1 MLQQSRQGAIVR
13 TGNAKQEDNVNAL
26 TFEMAYAV
34 ALKAQAAK
42 DMEAARK
49 ENPHTFRT
57 YVKTPEPK
65 GRNTAS
71 LRKGQATR
79 KRIVA
84 LLKDAPATASEI
96 AKHLNAKNDARALHH
111 LDILEREGRVY
122 STTQKGIRGRI
133 WKVTGA
139 EE

>member
-1 MLQQSRQGAIVR
+1 
-13 TGNAKQEDNVNAL
+13 VNAL

-65 GRNTAS
+65 GKNTAS
-71 LRKGQATR
+71 LRKGQSIR

-84 LLKDAPATASEI
+84 FLKDAPATTRQVRDKINMKGENMAM
-96 AKHLNAKNDARALHH
+96 HH

>member
-1 MLQQSRQGAIVR
+1 
-13 TGNAKQEDNVNAL
+13 VNAL

-49 ENPHTFRT
+49 ENPHTFRV
-57 YVKTPEPK
+57 YVKKPETK
-65 GRNTAS
+65 GCRSTAS
-71 LRKGQATR
+71 LRKGQAAR
-79 KRIVA
+79 NRIVA
-84 LLKDAPATASEI
+84 FLKQAPATGSEI
-96 AKHLNAKNDARALHH
+96 ARFLNAKNDARALHH

-122 STTQKGIRGRI
+122 SITQKGIRGRI